1 LLAAPIVPILLLPRD
16 SALGAQEKTA
26 RGDWRDVLRDRSV
39 VGAMIATALISAS
52 HTLLNTFGAIQFT
65 AMGLSGTTIG
75 ILVALSIAAEIVVL
89 FIAQRLLGKRSPLWL
104 IAIGGVIAV
113 FRWICMALHPG
124 LYALTALQLL
134 SGITGMGVIT
144 GLMLFIAQRV
154 DERLISTAQ
163 GINAVVLGA
172 LAALATVASGYAW
185 HGLGYN
191 SYLLAALVAAFGAA
205 LTMSALWKQR

>member
-1 LLAAPIVPILLLPRD
+1 
-16 SALGAQEKTA
+16 
-26 RGDWRDVLRDRSV
+26 
-39 VGAMIATALISAS
+39 
-52 HTLLNTFGAIQFT
+52 
-65 AMGLSGTTIG
+65 
-75 ILVALSIAAEIVVL
+75 
-89 FIAQRLLGKRSPLWL
+89 
-104 IAIGGVIAV
+104 
-113 FRWICMALHPG
+113 MALHPG